1 MDLLPGALPA
11 AWSGKPETTTVG
23 QLYAVLKAQKGRPW
37 PTRQFIEVLNEAV
50 NQGIM
55 VRASSGPELTSVTAD
70 ANREL
75 KVPAAGV
82 TTPPPRPPV
91 STGASESTEA
101 TLDLTQLQDFAED
114 GAAAL
119 TKALAGAAPEFAVKI
134 RLKGKKPAS
143 LTAANDVLKK
153 INPDWKFGD

>member
-1 MDLLPGALPA
+1 
-11 AWSGKPETTTVG
+11 
-23 QLYAVLKAQKGRPW
+23 
-37 PTRQFIEVLNEAV
+37 
-50 NQGIM
+50 
-55 VRASSGPELTSVTAD
+55 
-70 ANREL
+70 
-75 KVPAAGV
+75 
-82 TTPPPRPPV
+82 
-91 STGASESTEA
+91 
-101 TLDLTQLQDFAED
+101 LDLTQLQDFAED